1 MIERGTFLAQES
13 SPSPP
18 YTNQF
23 QADPVSMLRPCGRG
37 RARRASVGGNRD
49 WKLPRERIGGE
60 VEHAEVAKERE
71 RRREHVGEVEAPAR
85 SATEGAR
92 GVRVEREHGK
102 NSEKRIRRWQPRKG
116 IIDGGGIVITG
127 AGDRPPPR
135 PRPQPRLWP
144 PLPSSSMGNLLRYG
158 SRFLLARM
166 LLITV

>member
-18 YTNQF
+18 YPNQF

-60 VEHAEVAKERE
+60 VEHAEVAKELE
-71 RRREHVGEVEAPAR
+71 RRCREHAGEVEAPAS

-102 NSEKRIRRWQPRKG
+102 HSEKRIRWWQPRKG

-135 PRPQPRLWP
+135 PRPWLWP

-158 SRFLLARM
+158 SRFLHARM
-166 LLITV
+166 LLIPV